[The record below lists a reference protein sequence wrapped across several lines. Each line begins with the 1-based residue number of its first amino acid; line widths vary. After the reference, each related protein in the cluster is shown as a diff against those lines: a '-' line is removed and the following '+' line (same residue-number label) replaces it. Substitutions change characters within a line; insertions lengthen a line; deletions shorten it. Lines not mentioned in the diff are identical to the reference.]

1 MPDTTTDHGVDA
13 STVQVLTEEPITL
26 PSEQQLADA
35 KASAMLG
42 GLFVAYKKLKRS
54 RPKFPGESAV
64 MQLIPRG
71 DAGMDEINTLV
82 IAATDKFGVWVNE
95 CVALLGTISQLGE
108 DNPGAAVHIVGKD
121 GRSIQMNGNKLYEA
135 LLRTEAQILGGSLA

>member
-13 STVQVLTEEPITL
+13 STVSVLTEEPVAL
-26 PSEQQLADA
+26 PTEQQIADA
-35 KASAMLG
+35 QASAMLG
-42 GLFVAYKKLKRS
+42 SLFIEYKKLKRS

-64 MQLIPRG
+64 MQLIPKG
-71 DAGMDEINTLV
+71 DAGMAEINTLV
-82 IAATDKFGVWVNE
+82 IAATDKFGAWVGD
-95 CVALLGTISQLGE
+95 CVALLGTISDLGSE
-108 DNPGAAVHIVGKD
+108 NPGASVHIVGKD